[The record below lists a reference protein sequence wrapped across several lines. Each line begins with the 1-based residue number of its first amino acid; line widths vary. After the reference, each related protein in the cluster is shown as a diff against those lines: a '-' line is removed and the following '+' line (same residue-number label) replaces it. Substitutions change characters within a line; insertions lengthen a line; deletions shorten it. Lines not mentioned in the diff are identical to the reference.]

1 MKQAELRRHPRVPLC
16 CQLTISWKDGSGHA
30 RSLRASGVDISES
43 GVRIETNEPV
53 EPGSRVYL
61 SAESYGVSG
70 SASIRHCSRH
80 GNKYVLGL
88 EFDTGQQNTKCQEG
102 EDQVDYYEVL
112 QISPNAETETIHRV
126 FRILAARYHP
136 DNPESGNNERF
147 LLLSEAYAALSDPD
161 KRRAYDSIRQGR
173 QSEPMAVF
181 GLKEFVDD
189 VEGEAN
195 RRMGVLCLLYQRRR
209 MNPEHPGISLLDL
222 ESLMSFP
229 REHLMFTT
237 WFLKDMEF
245 VQMLPNSDYAIT
257 AQGARFVE
265 SNVPSNPVLHKLL
278 LPVLRSHK
286 EQPHP

>member
-1 MKQAELRRHPRVPLC
+1 MKQTDLRRHSRVPLR
-16 CQLTISWKDGSGHA
+16 CQLTISWKDTSGHA
-30 RSLRASGVDISES
+30 KSLRADGVDVSES

-61 SAESYGVSG
+61 RAESYGVSG
-70 SASIRHCSRH
+70 SASIRHCSRR
-80 GNKYVLGL
+80 GDRYVLGL
-88 EFDTGQQNTKCQEG
+88 EFDTVRQGMRPQEG
-102 EDQVDYYEVL
+102 EDQIDYYEVL
-112 QISPNAETETIHRV
+112 QISPNAEIETIYRV

-136 DNPESGNNERF
+136 DNPESGNTERF
-147 LLLSEAYAALSDPD
+147 LLLSEAYATLSDPD
-161 KRRAYDSIRQGR
+161 KRRAYDSIRQSR
-173 QSEPMAVF
+173 QPEPMAVF

-209 MNPEHPGISLLDL
+209 MNPEHPGIPLLDL

-257 AQGARFVE
+257 AQGVRFVE
-265 SNVPSNPVLHKLL
+265 SNVPSNPVLQKLL
-278 LPVLRSHK
+278 LPAIRSHK

>member
-1 MKQAELRRHPRVPLC
+1 MKQTELRRHARMPLRC
-16 CQLTISWKDGSGHA
+16 ELTISWKDSNGQA
-30 RSLRASGVDISES
+30 RSLQAGGVDISES
-43 GVRIETNEPV
+43 GIRIETNEPV
-53 EPGSRVYL
+53 EPASRVYL
-61 SAESYGVSG
+61 RAESYGVSG
-70 SASIRHCSRH
+70 SASIRHCNRH

-88 EFDTGQQNTKCQEG
+88 EFDTRQQNIRRQEG
-102 EDQVDYYEVL
+102 EGQADYYEVL
-112 QISPNAETETIHRV
+112 QISPNAEMETIHRV

-147 LLLSEAYAALSDPD
+147 LLLSEAYATLSDPD
-161 KRRAYDSIRQGR
+161 RRRAYDSIRQGR

-195 RRMGVLCLLYQRRR
+195 RRMGLLCLLYQRRR
-209 MNPEHPGISLLDL
+209 MNPEHPGIPLLDL

-237 WFLKDMEF
+237 WFLKEMEF
-245 VQMLPNSDYAIT
+245 VQLLSNSDYAIT

-265 SNVPSNPVLHKLL
+265 SNVPSNPVLHQLL
-278 LPVLRSHK
+278 LPALRSHK